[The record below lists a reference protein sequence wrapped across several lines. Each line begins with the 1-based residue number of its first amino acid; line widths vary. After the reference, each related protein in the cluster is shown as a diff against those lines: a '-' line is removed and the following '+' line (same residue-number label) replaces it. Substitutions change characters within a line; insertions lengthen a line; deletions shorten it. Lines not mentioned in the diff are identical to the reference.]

1 MLDFAAESAAAATVS
16 AIASAMAGT
25 VTETIAETNEI
36 VPIAQEVQSDLAQ
49 FKPNFIMQTLE
60 EWTPEFIRLGYR
72 LLVVAIIIL
81 VGMQLVKFVCRIL
94 KNTLTRMDLDVGV
107 SRFLMSVANAGMY
120 LMVIL
125 VAAERLGIPSTSI
138 VAVLGSAG
146 LAIGLALQGSLANFA
161 GSIVIL
167 VTHPFTIG
175 DYIVY
180 SDGEGTVKNIGLF
193 YTTMRT
199 ADNRSVTVPNGQL
212 SNTTVTNVT
221 HQTKRRLDVTV
232 GIAYDADLRKAK
244 AILETILEA
253 HQLILKEEPIS
264 IFVSELTERAVV
276 IGGRAWTATGD
287 YWTVKC
293 EVTELI
299 KLEFDEAGIE
309 ISFRQLDVIIRR

>member
-1 MLDFAAESAAAATVS
+1 MLYFAAESAAAATVETMS
-16 AIASAMAGT
+16 
-25 VTETIAETNEI
+25 ETIAET
-36 VPIAQEVQSDLAQ
+36 VPIAREIQSDLAQ
-49 FKPNFIMQTLE
+49 LKPNIIMQTLE
-60 EWTPEFIRLGYR
+60 RWTPEFIRLGYR
-72 LLVVAIIIL
+72 LLVVAIIFL

-94 KNTLTRMDLDVGV
+94 KKTLTRMDLDVGV

-120 LMVIL
+120 LLVIL

-167 VTHPFTIG
+167 VAHPFTVG

-212 SNTTVTNVT
+212 SNTTVINVT
-221 HQTKRRLDVTV
+221 HQAKRRLDVTV

-244 AILETILEA
+244 AILETILES
-253 HQLILKEEPIS
+253 HELILKEEPLS

-276 IGGRAWTATGD
+276 IGGRAWTASGN
-287 YWTVKC
+287 YWTAKC

-299 KLEFDEAGIE
+299 KLDFDEAGIE
-309 ISFRQLDVIIRR
+309 IPFRQLDVTIRQ